1 MFGPVNIDARRC
13 FRAAENGHRAGNAPR
28 RPVAEVRMHDG
39 YLRSRVRCGLAIPF
53 LTKIVVP
60 MTRETVPSG
69 GCLTSVV

>member
-1 MFGPVNIDARRC
+1 
-13 FRAAENGHRAGNAPR
+13 
-28 RPVAEVRMHDG
+28 MHDG